1 METFQI
7 SQLSFTYPGQARPAL
22 EHISLCVEAGAFLVL
37 CGQSGCGK
45 TTLLRQLKPA
55 LTPHGTQSGQILFQG
70 RPLRDLGPR
79 QQSGDIGFVMQSPDN
94 QLVTDKVW
102 HELAFGL
109 ESLGLDTPTIRR
121 RVAEMASFFGIES
134 WFHRDVAELS
144 GGQKQLLNLAA
155 VMVMQPKVLL
165 LDEPT
170 SQLDPIAA
178 EEFLSVLGRINR
190 DLGTTVILSEHRLE
204 EALPL
209 ATAAAVL
216 DGGRLLAAG
225 PPRQVGQTLKD
236 LKHPMFRAMPAPARI
251 WAAVDSDTP
260 CPFTV
265 RDGRNWLSDFSH
277 KNVLRPLPP
286 EKERQFPES
295 PALEARELWFRYEKE
310 GPDVLR
316 GLTLSVG
323 PGEFL
328 ALLGGNGAPAHVL
341 QQVMAVTFALGA
353 QPAGLQRLLVWQAQ
367 HLFPH
372 MQLSAPAHGQAQLFQ
387 LGDDARGGAEL
398 RPTGLRIAMEVTA
411 QVDQILG
418 KLGHIDAV
426 EGHAPPPS
434 Q

>member
-22 EHISLCVEAGAFLVL
+22 DHISLCVEEGAFLVL

-251 WAAVDSDTP
+251 WAAVDTATP

-265 RDGRNWLSDFSH
+265 REGRNWLSDFSH
-277 KNVLRPLPP
+277 ENVLRPLPP
-286 EKERQFPES
+286 EKERQFDES
-295 PALEARELWFRYEKE
+295 PGREARGGWWRAVGG
-310 GPDVLR
+310 GPEVRR
-316 GLTLSVG
+316 GWALSVG
-323 PGEFL
+323 
-328 ALLGGNGAPAHVL
+328 
-341 QQVMAVTFALGA
+341 
-353 QPAGLQRLLVWQAQ
+353 
-367 HLFPH
+367 
-372 MQLSAPAHGQAQLFQ
+372 
-387 LGDDARGGAEL
+387 RGGVWPCWGATE
-398 RPTGLRIAMEVTA
+398 RAN
-411 QVDQILG
+411 
-418 KLGHIDAV
+418 
-426 EGHAPPPS
+426 PPP
-434 Q
+434 